1 MSWQLLQAIIVLP
14 GTVLVLIPILLVR
27 LTSDTRLTSRFS
39 GPGEPTFWVGVVIG
53 CLGLALASWTVSL
66 FSRHGS
72 GTPAPWNPP
81 TRFIVRGPYSH
92 VRNPMIIGA
101 LLILVAES
109 LILRSVPVALWA
121 VAFFAGN
128 AVYFPLS
135 EERRLEDRFG
145 DSYRVY
151 RANVPRWIPRLRG
164 WKNGE
169 SLSV

>member
-39 GPGEPTFWVGVVIG
+39 GPGEPTFWVGVFIG
-53 CLGLALASWTVSL
+53 CLGLALVSWTGFL

-81 TRFIVRGPYSH
+81 TRFIVRGPYRH

-109 LILRSVPVALWA
+109 LFLRSVPVALWA
-121 VAFFAGN
+121 AVFFAGN

-169 SLSV
+169 SLF